1 MLAHHTALTALQ
13 VVLLAS
19 MLSSA
24 RLESVSPAQE
34 EAGAL
39 EVSALQHNTDHV
51 AIAVSDGLTEV
62 GPPSLEDML
71 YLHHAC
77 LTTLHGT
84 AGAWKQPA
92 GGTRMHS

>member
-19 MLSSA
+19 MLSPA
-24 RLESVSPAQE
+24 RLESVYPAQE

-39 EVSALQHNTDHV
+39 EVSALQHSTDPV
-51 AIAVSDGLTEV
+51 AIAVSEGLIGV
-62 GPPSLEDML
+62 GPPSFETL

-77 LTTLHGT
+77 LTTLYG
-84 AGAWKQPA
+84 AGRRIEI
-92 GGTRMHS
+92 TSR